1 MDMDDWED
9 AKEAIREMK
18 LDVCAFLH
26 MNPAKVNIVINDC
39 QKPAEV
45 DYGTRTI
52 HINIEWVAEQ
62 VRLKH
67 PMQIRS
73 LIAYYLYGIA
83 KHEEEGVVLP
93 EFSSAK
99 EKLFELT
106 PEQENL
112 FISGRTIGQ
121 AVAFLKGV
129 PVYKDLYFPPV
140 LSASQNAIKH
150 QLNIDTTFQDGGTST
165 YNVAKY
171 LSPAGDYKNYL
182 DSVLRKS
189 IDTAT
194 AEEGK
199 SREERCGINGKG
211 TKENPFTNINEA
223 FDAIIKAEKEAIAI
237 DPYLNSAFI
246 RSQFPPE
253 LDGYQLSPEFKSRY
267 HYNVKWGLP
276 QVAHLPNLFSD
287 GHFIF
292 SGVSSRPF
300 ESEFLRIFESP
311 MPGLIQKFS
320 LKPNMKNRMFL
331 FRGQYKDF
339 GKCVPNLHR
348 DGVKETLEDEL
359 KNLEL
364 QCAVVNHP
372 LSRLLGIDGVE
383 LFNEPVRFQLNLKGL
398 SQHYYNKTSC
408 LDLTSDVEAA
418 KFFAIS
424 DAKTDPKTGE
434 DIYFVYKPQDPKEPG
449 VIYYYEVRQ
458 PMAFHPYGNNF
469 SLNPMGKQFIF
480 GRSCQQH
487 GFLLDTPRGSDF
499 MDSPFAHAVYF
510 RHDPKISQEIF
521 ERSDFGYKYYPK
533 KDILRDFWKRLN
545 AEWKNTKGFRKISK
559 KTFEYFC
566 FLKHLDAI
574 DARKKPLSNDM
585 WLRKLAAC
593 RIKVG
598 ANKYPQFPRE
608 AILEFFQDMKNGW
621 WNNEFTSDIHFVG
634 DEGIFMQ
641 RAFREI
647 PETDYYRDFEKR
659 YRKANRLD

>member
-1 MDMDDWED
+1 MDALED
-9 AKEAIREMK
+9 AKEAIREIK
-18 LDVCAFLH
+18 WDVCAFLH
-26 MNPAKVNIVINDC
+26 MNPADVNIVIDNC
-39 QKPAEV
+39 RLPAEV
-45 DYGTRTI
+45 DYENRTL
-52 HINIEWVAEQ
+52 HINHEWMAEE

-83 KHEEEGVVLP
+83 IYTQQGTVLP

-99 EKLFELT
+99 DKFPELT
-106 PEQENL
+106 PEQRNL
-112 FISGRTIGQ
+112 FISGTTIGH
-121 AVAFLKGV
+121 AIAFLKGV
-129 PVYKDLYFPPV
+129 PVPKYLYFPPV
-140 LSASQNAIKH
+140 LNEAQDAIKH
-150 QLNIDTTFQDGGTST
+150 QLNMDTSFQAGGTST

-171 LSPAGDYKNYL
+171 LSPIGDYKNYL

-189 IDTAT
+189 IDAAN
-194 AEEGK
+194 AEGGK
-199 SREERCGINGKG
+199 SREDRCGINGKG
-211 TKENPFTNINEA
+211 TKENPFSNINEA
-223 FDAIIKAEKEAIAI
+223 FDAIIKAEQEAMAS

-253 LDGYQLSPEFKSRY
+253 LDGYQLSPEFRSQY

-276 QVAHLPNLFSD
+276 QVAHLPNRFPD
-287 GHFIF
+287 DHFIF
-292 SGVSSRPF
+292 SGVSPRLF
-300 ESEFLRIFESP
+300 EDEFLRIFEAP
-311 MPGLIQKFS
+311 KPVLIQKFS

-348 DGVKETLEDEL
+348 DGVNETLADEL
-359 KNLEL
+359 KNLEM
-364 QCAVVNHP
+364 QCAIVNHP

-418 KFFAIS
+418 KFFATS
-424 DAKTDPKTGE
+424 DAKTDPDTGE
-434 DIYFVYKPQDPKEPG
+434 DIYFVYKPKDPEEPG

-458 PMAFHPYGNNF
+458 PMAFQPYGNNF

-480 GRSCQQH
+480 GRSRQQH
-487 GFLLDTPRGSDF
+487 GFLLDTPRGFDF

-510 RHDPKISQEIF
+510 RHDLKISQEIF

-533 KDILRDFWKRLN
+533 KDILRDFWKQLN
-545 AEWKNTKGFRKISK
+545 AEWKNAKEFRTISK

-566 FLKHLDAI
+566 FLKRLDAV

-598 ANKYPQFPRE
+598 PNKYPQFPRE

-641 RAFREI
+641 RDFREI
-647 PETDYYRDFEKR
+647 PETDYYRDFEKC